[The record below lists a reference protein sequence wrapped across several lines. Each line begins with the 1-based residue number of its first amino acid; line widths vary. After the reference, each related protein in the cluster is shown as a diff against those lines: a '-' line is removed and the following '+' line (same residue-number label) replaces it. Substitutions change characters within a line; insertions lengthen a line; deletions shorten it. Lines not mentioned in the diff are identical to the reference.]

1 VCRSPLTAHRLP
13 LTFQST
19 PNHLESPAWP
29 NSSSASPS
37 CSSASPNSETFFD
50 LTAKADRLRALEAS
64 QAEAG
69 FWANPESARVTVQ
82 EIKKLKGWVT
92 PWEELNGRL
101 TGALEMAQLLEDE
114 PDAAMQ
120 DEVARETDSLDQAV
134 EAFELQAMLQGPD
147 DARDALLTIHPGAGG
162 TESQDWAEMLMRM
175 YVRWAERHGFE
186 VSVLDLLPGEE
197 AGIKSVSIQIKG
209 EYAYGYLKAEKGV
222 HRLVRISPYDSQ
234 ARRHTSFASVFVYPD
249 VDDTI
254 EIDIRDEDIKMDVF
268 RASGAGGQHVNK
280 TSSAVRLTHVPTGVV
295 VSCQQERS
303 QTKNRATAMKMLRAA
318 LYQRKLEE
326 QEAARAVVEATKTDN
341 SWGNQIRSYVFQPY
355 TMVNDH
361 RTEVKVGDVQR
372 VMDGDLDEFIQAYL
386 KRFGGKAA

>member
-1 VCRSPLTAHRLP
+1 MPDKAARL
-13 LTFQST
+13 
-19 PNHLESPAWP
+19 
-29 NSSSASPS
+29 
-37 CSSASPNSETFFD
+37 
-50 LTAKADRLRALEAS
+50 KALEEQ
-64 QAEAG
+64 QALPG
-69 FWANPESARVTVQ
+69 FWADSEAARNSVQ
-82 EIKKLKGWVT
+82 QMKVLRNWLT
-92 PWEELNGRL
+92 PYDTLHRRL
-101 TGALEMAQLLEDE
+101 DNALEMAELLEAE
-114 PDAAMQ
+114 PDDSMSADLTNEADELDSAA
-120 DEVARETDSLDQAV
+120 
-134 EAFELQAMLQGPD
+134 EAFELQAMLQGPE

-175 YVRWAERHGFE
+175 YVRWAERHGFQ
-186 VSVLDLLPGEE
+186 VSILDLLPGEE
-197 AGIKSVSIQIKG
+197 AGIKSVTIEIKG

-234 ARRHTSFASVFVYPD
+234 SRRHTSFASVFVYPD
-249 VDDTI
+249 IDDSIEVDLR
-254 EIDIRDEDIKMDVF
+254 EEDINMDVF

-280 TSSAVRLTHVPTGVV
+280 TSSAVRLTHVPTNTV

-318 LYQRKLEE
+318 IYQKKLEE

-372 VMDGDLDEFIQAYL
+372 VMDGDLDTFIQAYL

>member
-1 VCRSPLTAHRLP
+1 L
-13 LTFQST
+13 
-19 PNHLESPAWP
+19 
-29 NSSSASPS
+29 SS
-37 CSSASPNSETFFD
+37 
-50 LTAKADRLRALEAS
+50 LEARQALPGFWS
-64 QAEAG
+64 DAEA
-69 FWANPESARVTVQ
+69 ARVSVQ
-82 EIKKLKGWVT
+82 EIKTLKNWLT
-92 PWEELNGRL
+92 PYDNLDQRL
-101 TGALEMAQLLEDE
+101 RGALEMAELLEAE
-114 PDAAMQ
+114 PDQSLQVELEQEADELQTAA
-120 DEVARETDSLDQAV
+120 
-134 EAFELQAMLQGPD
+134 EAFELQAMLQGPE

-175 YVRWAERHGFE
+175 YVRWAERHGFQ
-186 VSVLDLLPGEE
+186 VAILDLLPGEE
-197 AGIKSVSIQIKG
+197 AGIKSVSIEIRGQ
-209 EYAYGYLKAEKGV
+209 YAYGYLKAEKGV

-234 ARRHTSFASVFVYPD
+234 ARRHTSFASVFVYP
-249 VDDTI
+249 VSDDTI
-254 EIDIRDEDIKMDVF
+254 EIDLRDEDIRMDVF

-280 TSSAVRLTHVPTGVV
+280 TSSAVRLTHVPTNTV

-318 LYQRKLEE
+318 LYQKKLEE

-372 VMDGDLDEFIQAYL
+372 VMDGDLDPFIQAYL

>member
-1 VCRSPLTAHRLP
+1 LPAKSERL
-13 LTFQST
+13 S
-19 PNHLESPAWP
+19 
-29 NSSSASPS
+29 
-37 CSSASPNSETFFD
+37 
-50 LTAKADRLRALEAS
+50 ALEAQ
-64 QAEAG
+64 QAQPG
-69 FWANPESARVTVQ
+69 FWADPDAARASVQ
-82 EIKKLKGWVT
+82 EIKALKNWLI
-92 PWEELNGRL
+92 PYDNLDHRL
-101 TGALEMAQLLEDE
+101 RGSLEMAELLESE
-114 PDAAMQ
+114 PDDGLQGELVREAEEIESAA
-120 DEVARETDSLDQAV
+120 
-134 EAFELQAMLQGPD
+134 EAFELQAMLQGPE

-175 YVRWAERHGFE
+175 YVRWAERRGFE
-186 VSVLDLLPGEE
+186 VAVLDLLPGEE
-197 AGIKSVSIQIKG
+197 AGIKSVSIEIKG
-209 EYAYGYLKAEKGV
+209 QYAYGYLKAEKGV

-249 VDDTI
+249 IDDTI
-254 EIDIRDEDIKMDVF
+254 EIDLRDEDIKMDVF

-280 TSSAVRLTHVPTGVV
+280 TSSAVRLTHIPTNTV

-318 LYQRKLEE
+318 IYQKKLEE
-326 QEAARAVVEATKTDN
+326 QEAARALVEATKTDN

-372 VMDGDLDEFIQAYL
+372 VMDGDLDTFIQAYL

>member
-1 VCRSPLTAHRLP
+1 
-13 LTFQST
+13 
-19 PNHLESPAWP
+19 
-29 NSSSASPS
+29 
-37 CSSASPNSETFFD
+37 
-50 LTAKADRLRALEAS
+50 LEAR
-64 QAEAG
+64 QGEAG
-69 FWANPESARVTVQ
+69 FWADGERARASVQ
-82 EIKKLKGWVT
+82 EIKALKGWVD
-92 PWEELNGRL
+92 PYHRLSGRL
-101 TGALEMAQLLEDE
+101 EGALELARLLAAE
-114 PDAAMQ
+114 PDPAMEADLTGEA
-120 DEVARETDSLDQAV
+120 DELDRGV
-134 EAFELQAMLQGPD
+134 ESFELQAMLQGPD
-147 DARDALLTIHPGAGG
+147 DAGDAILTIHPGAGG

-186 VSVLDLLPGEE
+186 VAILDLLPGEE
-197 AGIKSVSIQIKG
+197 AGIKSVSIEIKG

-249 VDDTI
+249 IDDTI
-254 EIDIRDEDIKMDVF
+254 EIDLREEDIKMDVF

-280 TSSAVRLTHVPTGVV
+280 TSSAVRLTHMPTGVV

-318 LYQRKLEE
+318 LYQKKLEE
-326 QEAARAVVEATKTDN
+326 QEVARAAVEATKTDN

-372 VMDGDLDEFIQAYL
+372 VMDGDLDTFIQAYL